1 MKAMLNPDRLPC
13 FLNAVQPISG
23 LEPENL
29 GSLPGPDD
37 IRRVP
42 LGNGIVVLA
51 RANFNSPSVV
61 ISGYLPAGGLFDPDD
76 QLGLASFT
84 ASGLMRGTASHTFQE
99 IYDLLESA
107 GASLGF
113 NGGTHTTGFGGRAL
127 VDDLDLLLRILG
139 DALRSPSFPLENVE
153 RLRAQILTGLAIR
166 AQDTG
171 EMASLTFDQIVY
183 AGHPYARPEDGYPE
197 TVQGISREDLAAFHK
212 VHYGPRGMVIAVVG
226 AIDPDQAVEKVARV
240 LGDWENPE
248 QPVPP
253 ELPPL
258 NLPEG
263 QPLRKVEIP
272 GKYQADIILGSA
284 GPTRR
289 SPDFFPAA
297 LGNSILGQFGMMG
310 RIGDAVREQAG
321 LAYYAYSSLAA
332 GSGPGPWEVI
342 AGVDAAHVDRAIEL
356 ILEEL
361 GRFTS
366 EPVATEEL
374 EDSKASFIGRLP
386 LSLESNSGVAT
397 ALVNLERYDLG
408 LDYYQRYP
416 GLVQEV
422 TADQVLETARRYLSS
437 GRLATAVAGPQGI

>member
-1 MKAMLNPDRLPC
+1 MWNTDTLPR
-13 FLNAVQPISG
+13 FSNTTPPTSG
-23 LEPENL
+23 LDPENL
-29 GSLPGPDD
+29 GSLPGPED

-42 LGNGIVVLA
+42 LGNGITVLA

-76 QLGLASFT
+76 RLGLASFT
-84 ASGLMRGTASHTFQE
+84 ASGLMRGTASRTFQE

-127 VDDLDLLLRILG
+127 VDDLDLLLEITA
-139 DALRSPSFPLENVE
+139 DALRAPSFPPEQVE
-153 RLRAQILTGLAIR
+153 RLRAQMLTVLAIR

-171 EMASLTFDQIVY
+171 EMASLTFDQVIY

-197 TVQGISREDLAAFHK
+197 TVQRISREDLVAFHK
-212 VHYGPRGMVIAVVG
+212 VHYGPRGMVVAIVG
-226 AIDPDQAVEKVARV
+226 AIDPNQAIEKAARV

-248 QPVPP
+248 QPAPP

-258 NLPEG
+258 DLPQG
-263 QPLRKVEIP
+263 QPVRKIEIP
-272 GKYQADIILGSA
+272 GKYQADVVLGSA
-284 GPTRR
+284 GPARR
-289 SPDFFPAA
+289 SPDYFPAA
-297 LGNSILGQFGMMG
+297 LGNSVLGQFGMMG
-310 RIGDAVREQAG
+310 RIGDAVRERAG

-332 GSGPGPWEVI
+332 GSGPGPWEVS
-342 AGVDAAHVDRAIEL
+342 AGVDAAHVGQAIEL
-356 ILEEL
+356 ILEEI

-366 EPVATEEL
+366 EPVSEEEL

-408 LDYYQRYP
+408 LDYYLHYP
-416 GLVQEV
+416 GLVREV
-422 TADQVLETARRYLSS
+422 TVGQVLETARRYLSPD
-437 GRLATAVAGPQGI
+437 RLATAIAGPQGI